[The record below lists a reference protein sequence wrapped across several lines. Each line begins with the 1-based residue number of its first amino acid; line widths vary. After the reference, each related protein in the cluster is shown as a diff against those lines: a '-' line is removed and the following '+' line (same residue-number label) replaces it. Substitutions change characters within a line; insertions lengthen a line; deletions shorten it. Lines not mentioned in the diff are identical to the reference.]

1 LYSSKLTSSCHTLL
15 WSTAFLSAVLLLQMR
30 NHPHVQSDDQLKEML
45 LDAYARRCL
54 QQSQQPLYHMQPLG
68 ERWPHAA
75 TAAAAYAAPTPQ
87 NVDGDV
93 AGAPAAGAGQGV
105 QPVNA
110 VRAQMLERIGRVG
123 EDAMLIERQRFEQ
136 FRQQLDQQ
144 RQLMRQQPNQG
155 PVGEDLWQEYEQFRQ
170 QQPQQPNQ
178 EA

>member
-1 LYSSKLTSSCHTLL
+1 
-15 WSTAFLSAVLLLQMR
+15 MR
-30 NHPHVQSDDQLKEML
+30 NHPHVQSDDQLKELL

-75 TAAAAYAAPTPQ
+75 PAAAAYVAPALQ
-87 NVDGDV
+87 NVDDDV
-93 AGAPAAGAGQGV
+93 AGAPAAGVGQGV

-110 VRAQMLERIGRVG
+110 VRVQMLERIGRVG

-136 FRQQLDQQ
+136 FRQQRQQQ
-144 RQLMRQQPNQG
+144 RQQPM
-155 PVGEDLWQEYEQFRQ
+155 GEDERQDFERFRQ
-170 QQPQQPNQ
+170 QMEQQRQQLQQQPNQ